1 VRGEYEICV
10 PFHEK
15 CGEINVSLSFC
26 FIYTHPRSLMHHS
39 VLAVN
44 DVPELYWKSP
54 PVTNENKEVQNW
66 LTQMACPSA
75 ASHCNDHSSF
85 TLKKRQN
92 IVDLFILLSFFF
104 AWPLIMLVFSR
115 VTLTT
120 HHPLRAQL
128 LLPNL
133 FIDDV
138 DIIEDFTG
146 RIAVNVSIRYG
157 LLRMYAI
164 TGCMLLRC
172 ARHV

>member
-1 VRGEYEICV
+1 
-10 PFHEK
+10 
-15 CGEINVSLSFC
+15 
-26 FIYTHPRSLMHHS
+26 
-39 VLAVN
+39 LAVD

-54 PVTNENKEVQNW
+54 PVTNENTEVWRSLVADAFFNRSEINAMM
-66 LTQMACPSA
+66 LCLPPATKRE
-75 ASHCNDHSSF
+75 NRFSF
-85 TLKKRQN
+85 S
-92 IVDLFILLSFFF
+92 DAFFPF
-104 AWPLIMLVFSR
+104 AEPLIMFVFLVCLVR
-115 VTLTT
+115 PIIAPP
-120 HHPLRAQL
+120 PLSLSLAPQL

-172 ARHV
+172 VIRSLKQR